1 MIDEGF
7 QRLIAGAD
15 SIIPENELKKKLK
28 EGRPLRVKLGIDPT
42 APEIHLGFVVVLRK
56 LRQFQD
62 LGHIA
67 VLIVGDFT
75 ARIGDPSGRSK
86 TRPPLTDKVIKENIK
101 GYAKQIF
108 KILDEKKTE
117 LRYNSEW
124 LSKLTP
130 SDIVKLASNITVA
143 RLLERDDFEKR
154 YTQQHPIGLHEFL
167 YPLFQAYD
175 SVSVRSDIEL
185 GGTDQRWNHLLGREL
200 QKSFG
205 QEPQVVFLMP
215 LLEGL
220 DGKRKMSKSYNNYI
234 GIEEP
239 PREQFGK
246 VMSIPDELILRY
258 FHLCLNY
265 QGEELEEVKQ
275 RLEGGENPMELKL
288 DLAEGIVRLY
298 YSEEEAKKTREE
310 FIKVFSK
317 EETPE
322 DIEIFEVKKGE
333 KVWIVEL
340 LDRAGL
346 VDSRGEARRMIQQG
360 ALEIDGE
367 KVTDFTKNI
376 SFDDEAIIRLGKK
389 RFLKLVPR

>member
-117 LRYNSEW
+117 FRYNSEW

-275 RLEGGENPMELKL
+275 RLEGGENPMKLKL

-333 KVWIVEL
+333 EVWIVEL

-346 VDSRGEARRMIQQG
+346 VDSRGEARRMIKQG

>member
-1 MIDEGF
+1 MIDEEF

-15 SIIPENELKKKLK
+15 SIIPEDELKKKLK

-86 TRPPLTDKVIKENIK
+86 TRPPLTDKVIKGNIK

-117 LRYNSEW
+117 FRYNSEW

-275 RLEGGENPMELKL
+275 RLEGGENPMKLKL

>member
-1 MIDEGF
+1 MIDEEF

-15 SIIPENELKKKLK
+15 SIIPEDELKKKLK

-86 TRPPLTDKVIKENIK
+86 TRPPLTDKVIKGNIK

-117 LRYNSEW
+117 FRYNSEW

>member
-1 MIDEGF
+1 MIDEEF

-15 SIIPENELKKKLK
+15 SIIPEDELKKKLK

-86 TRPPLTDKVIKENIK
+86 TRPPLTDKVIKGNIK

-117 LRYNSEW
+117 FRYNSEW

-275 RLEGGENPMELKL
+275 QLEGGENPMELKL